1 MIVPLSLAA
10 SHEQEVVAADAAAKS
25 SPIATTAETD
35 PIENSVVKVFST
47 NRYPDVF
54 RPWTKQPPQEVTGS
68 GVVIEGNRILTNAH
82 VVAYASQVQVQASKS
97 GDKVSATV
105 VAISHDIDLAVLEL
119 DDASFFDTH
128 RPLPRAKILPGVKDT
143 VMTYGFPVGGTS
155 LSITKGII
163 SRIEFTPYI
172 YPTSGLRIQ
181 IDAAINPGNSGGPAV
196 AGDQMIGLAFSQLGN
211 SQNIGYIIPNE
222 EIDLF
227 LADIADGNYDGKPGM
242 YDEIQ
247 KLQSPTLRDF
257 LKLDK
262 NIEGVVVH
270 EPSGTASDYPLRKWD
285 VIIQIG
291 QTPVDN
297 EGMVN
302 LGNNLRVRFQYM
314 VQQIVHAR
322 QIPLTILRD
331 GHELSVTLPV
341 QYARPMLFTD
351 LKGSYPSYFV
361 YGPLVFSVATSQ
373 MYSSFNR
380 EGIANLTGM
389 GSPLITR
396 RADQPDFAGEQ
407 LVVISSPFFPH
418 KLSKGYLMPLGWVIH
433 TINGIS
439 IRNLGQLVEVL
450 RDANSEFITVEFAGL
465 GMESFVFPRKEA
477 LKATESILA
486 DNDVRSQGS
495 TDTMEI
501 WHSKRSQ

>member
-1 MIVPLSLAA
+1 
-10 SHEQEVVAADAAAKS
+10 
-25 SPIATTAETD
+25 
-35 PIENSVVKVFST
+35 
-47 NRYPDVF
+47 
-54 RPWTKQPPQEVTGS
+54 
-68 GVVIEGNRILTNAH
+68 
-82 VVAYASQVQVQASKS
+82 
-97 GDKVSATV
+97 
-105 VAISHDIDLAVLEL
+105 
-119 DDASFFDTH
+119 
-128 RPLPRAKILPGVKDT
+128 
-143 VMTYGFPVGGTS
+143 
-155 LSITKGII
+155 
-163 SRIEFTPYI
+163 
-172 YPTSGLRIQ
+172 
-181 IDAAINPGNSGGPAV
+181 
-196 AGDQMIGLAFSQLGN
+196 MIGLAFSQLGN

-285 VIIQIG
+285 VIIRIG

-314 VQQIVHAR
+314 VQQIVHAG

-341 QYARPMLFTD
+341 RYARPMLFTD

-361 YGPLVFSVATSQ
+361 YGPLVFSVVTSQ
-373 MYSSFNR
+373 MFSSFNR

-433 TINGIS
+433 TINDIS
-439 IRNLGQLVEVL
+439 IRNLGQLVQVL

-501 WHSKRSQ
+501 WQSKRSQ